1 MADIFPELHPTD
13 LTEQAY
19 SILKDRI
26 LARQLRPGERISIG
40 DVANALG
47 ISRTP
52 VTVALKQL
60 EGEGLVAI
68 VPRVGT
74 FVSRLTA
81 RDVEEIFEIRR
92 LIEGYAVGRLY
103 ELGRVTEFLA
113 AVAGPL
119 ERMEQAVQD
128 DQYEDYQTFIEAD
141 RDLHL
146 ILVEMTGNHRMI
158 EIYRELNI
166 HVHITRAHHMQSI
179 ENAREAQQEHEA
191 IIAAFHNGSAG
202 TTEKELLGHIDNVHQ
217 RFLDLVDELGGE
229 L

>member
-1 MADIFPELHPTD
+1 MTDIFPELHPTD

-26 LARQLRPGERISIG
+26 LARQLHPGERISTGEI
-40 DVANALG
+40 ASALG

-60 EGEGLVAI
+60 EAEGLVAI

-81 RDVEEIFEIRR
+81 RDVEEIFEVRR
-92 LIEGYAVGRLY
+92 LIERYAVRRLY
-103 ELGRVTEFLA
+103 EQDRVGEFLDAVVDPLNRMEA
-113 AVAGPL
+113 AVK
-119 ERMEQAVQD
+119 D
-128 DQYEDYQTFIEAD
+128 DEYADYETFIDAD

-146 ILVEMTGNHRMI
+146 ILVEMTDNQRMI
-158 EIYRELNI
+158 AIYRELNV

-191 IIAAFHNGSAG
+191 IISSMHNGSSE
-202 TTEKELLGHIDNVHQ
+202 TTERELLGHIDNVHQ